1 MPGKKGNIT
10 SKDYQGPLRKPREK
24 QDSSTTQNGG
34 DDSSSAPSESEKG
47 KTVFL
52 VLHKIAT

>member
-10 SKDYQGPLRKPREK
+10 SKDYKVPLRKPREK
-24 QDSSTTQNGG
+24 QDSSTTQDGG

-47 KTVFL
+47 KTVFS